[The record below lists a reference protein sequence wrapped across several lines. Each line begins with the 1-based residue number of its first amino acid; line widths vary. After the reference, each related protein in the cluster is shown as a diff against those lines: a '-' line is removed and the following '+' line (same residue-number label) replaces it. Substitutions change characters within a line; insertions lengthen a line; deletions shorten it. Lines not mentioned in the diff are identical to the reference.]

1 MTLPRALPRD
11 DEPSTSRG
19 AEAGANSIHGTER
32 EATNAQATTAA
43 ADGGARSRD
52 ERGKGGGTSPRGRAA
67 KKPRL
72 VWTPE
77 LHMRFMN
84 AVNHLGIKNAVPKTI
99 LQLMNVEGMT
109 RENVA
114 SHLQKYRLYLKR
126 VAGIPF
132 NAPIPADIMQRV
144 APYQMAT
151 GVMTGAPVP
160 FMPTI
165 EQMHAGVA
173 PTPMHVP
180 SPAVPFPPFPGAPYP
195 PMSVSDP
202 FAAQHAAAAATM
214 RAQGYAAAMGI
225 GGRRRRRR
233 ASAPFSVICKV
244 SNPAWRRRGTARW
257 GRRRRPPG
265 HRTIPSRGTSRRRC
279 SRPRWR
285 PGG

>member
-1 MTLPRALPRD
+1 M
-11 DEPSTSRG
+11 
-19 AEAGANSIHGTER
+19 
-32 EATNAQATTAA
+32 
-43 ADGGARSRD
+43 
-52 ERGKGGGTSPRGRAA
+52 
-67 KKPRL
+67 

-180 SPAVPFPPFPGAPYP
+180 SPTVPFPPFPGAPYP

-214 RAQGYAAAMGI
+214 RAQGYAAAMGV
-225 GGRRRRRR
+225 GG
-233 ASAPFSVICKV
+233 AP
-244 SNPAWRRRGTARW
+244 PP
-257 GRRRRPPG
+257 PPG
-265 HRTIPSRGTSRRRC
+265 FGTFLGHMQSLQPGVEAAGNGAMGATTTAAGASDNPFAGYLQAAMLSSAMAPGWMTRGGAPLSTSTTVAPPT
-279 SRPRWR
+279 STEEKKGP
-285 PGG
+285 